1 MKKQVLGLMAGIVTV
16 AVMTGCQCVKS
27 KKPAAAAA
35 APAPKA
41 MAAVPAKAMMVK
53 KSTGCATLSTD
64 GSQTMVVQA
73 FPTGD
78 VNSSLILL
86 ETSAPAEVV
95 INQPFICK
103 FKATNLTD
111 CDLEDVV
118 VTDKLPANLEVMASD
133 PKAVLKE
140 GNLAE
145 WALGQLGPKESK
157 TITVKVQP
165 KDASDITHCAKA
177 SAVTSMCSTVKVVS
191 PKLQL
196 TKSTPASVL
205 LCDPI
210 PVKLVVSNTGTGAIK
225 NIQVTD
231 TLPAGLVMADGKAAS
246 SFTVPALA
254 AGESKVFVFDAKAT
268 KTGEF
273 KNTATATADGD
284 MKAEA
289 ASSVVVRQPVLVI
302 TKEGTKTQFAGR
314 TIDYTITVTN
324 TGDAAAQNL
333 VVSDPVPAG
342 TTFVKASAGGKVVEG
357 KVVWN
362 VASLEPN
369 GKTTVTFTV
378 NTATAGKIVNTAK
391 AEATC
396 AAPVSASAET
406 VVKGIPA
413 ILLEVVDVTDP
424 IEVGAQETYVIKVT
438 NQGNA
443 PDTNIK
449 IVCTLED
456 SQSYVS
462 SSGATAG
469 TASGQVITFAP
480 LASLAAKQVAEWK
493 VEVKAAKAG
502 DIRFTTQL
510 TSDML
515 TRPVQETEAT
525 NQY

>member
-1 MKKQVLGLMAGIVTV
+1 MKKQVLGLLAGIATV
-16 AVMTGCQCVKS
+16 AVMTGCQCVKA
-27 KKPAAAAA
+27 KKHAA
-35 APAPKA
+35 APAPA
-41 MAAVPAKAMMVK
+41 PAKAMMVK
-53 KSTGCATLSTD
+53 KATGCASMKTD
-64 GSQTMVVQA
+64 GSQNVVSQA

-86 ETSAPAEVV
+86 ETTAPAEVV
-95 INQPFICK
+95 VNQPFICK
-103 FKATNLTD
+103 LKATNLTD

-118 VTDKLPANLEVMASD
+118 VTDKLPANLDVMASD
-133 PKAVLKE
+133 PKAIVKE

-145 WALGQLGPKESK
+145 WSLGQLGPKESK
-157 TITVKVQP
+157 TITVKLQP

-196 TKSTPASVL
+196 KKTTPSTAL
-205 LCDPI
+205 LCNKI

-225 NIQVTD
+225 NVLVTD
-231 TLPAGLVMADGKAAS
+231 NLPAGLALADGKTAT
-246 SFTVPALA
+246 SFTVPVLA
-254 AGESKVFVFDAKAT
+254 AGESKEFVFDAKAA
-268 KTGEF
+268 KSGEF

-284 MKAEA
+284 LKAED
-289 ASSVVVRQPVLVI
+289 ASTVVVQQPILVI
-302 TKEGTKTQFAGR
+302 TKDATKTQFAGR
-314 TIDYTITVTN
+314 VIDYTITVTN

-333 VVSDPVPAG
+333 VVSDPIPAG

-357 KVVWN
+357 KVMWS

-369 GKTTVTFTV
+369 GKTTVSFTV
-378 NTATAGKIVNTAK
+378 NTAVAGKIVNKAT
-391 AEATC
+391 AEAAC
-396 AAPVSASAET
+396 ATAVSASAET
-406 VVKGIPA
+406 DVKGIPA
-413 ILLEVVDVTDP
+413 ILLEVVDITDP

-443 PDTNIK
+443 PDNNIK

-456 SQSYVS
+456 SQNYVS
-462 SSGATAG
+462 SSGPTAG
-469 TASGQVITFAP
+469 TANGQVITFAP
-480 LASLAAKQVAEWK
+480 LASLGPKQVAEWK
-493 VEVKAAKAG
+493 VEVKAVKAG
-502 DIRFTTQL
+502 DVRFTTQL